1 MDKEILDNKIENKEK
16 IIKVSVRDLVEFV
29 MRSGDIDTT
38 KSISKEIEAMKK
50 GTKLH
55 KKIQKSMARNY
66 MPEVMLKEV
75 ANVIKDDFAFSISI
89 EGRADGVIVPDKSK
103 SCDRSY
109 MEILKDNYVIHQ
121 DNKSDMAY
129 NYSFFDS
136 LELDNKLK
144 LQQDDDTSYI
154 KEKKSYVI
162 IHEIKGVL
170 RDVKNIHEPVSY
182 HRAQAMCYAYIY
194 AKQHNEKKIAIRVSY
209 YNLENEIN
217 KHFGELFS
225 YNYLENWF
233 NELIKEYIKWA
244 HYKAKWEVR
253 RNESIKKLEFPFEY
267 REGQRNLVADV
278 YRTILRDKKLY
289 LEAPT
294 GVGKTIS
301 TVFPAVKAMGEELV
315 DRIFYL
321 TAKTITRT
329 TAEDT
334 FNIIRNKSTD
344 IKYVTIT
351 AKDKIC
357 SNDQVV
363 CNPVDCSRAKG
374 HFDRI
379 NEAVFSLIN
388 NENHITREVIV
399 EYATKYN
406 VCPFEMC
413 LDVSLWVDA
422 IICDYNYLFDP
433 NVYLRRFF
441 DGDVKQNYVFLVD
454 EAHNLVERACEMY
467 SAVLTKED
475 FITVKKLVGDMS
487 SKLVSTLDG
496 CNKELLKF
504 KRNCDGVEVI
514 HDFGDVGA
522 LIIFLMRLMSQIDEF
537 MREYQNFEY
546 KDTIRDL
553 YFDVRHFVNMFE
565 LLDDDYLIYT
575 WFDEYDNFK
584 IQLRCMNPARNLN
597 NQIKKG
603 KSAVFFSATL
613 LPINYYKGQ
622 LAAAEDD
629 YAVYAPSTF
638 DKSKRQILIA
648 NDVSTKYTRRN
659 ENEYK
664 RIASYIEKFVASKVG
679 NYMVFFPSYSYM
691 AQIYEQLDSD
701 IASKVCMQDSNMT
714 EEDKEEY
721 LRAFQIG
728 TNETRV
734 GFCVLGGI
742 FSEGIDL
749 KNDRLI
755 GVIIV
760 GTGLPM
766 VCTEREI
773 YRGYYDDI
781 NNMGF
786 EYAYLY
792 TGMNKVLQ
800 AAGRVIRTAQDI
812 GQILLLDERL
822 VTRQYMNLFP
832 REWYPYEIVNINTVE
847 ACVKKFWDN
856 NN

>member
-1 MDKEILDNKIENKEK
+1 MDKER

-38 KSISKEIEAMKK
+38 KGISKEIEAMKK

-66 MPEVMLKEV
+66 MSEVMLKEV
-75 ANVIKDDFAFSISI
+75 TNVEKDDFSFSISI

-109 MEILKDNYVIHQ
+109 MEILKDNYVVHQ
-121 DNKSDMAY
+121 DSKSDTAY
-129 NYSFFDS
+129 KYSFFDS

-144 LQQDDDTSYI
+144 LVQDNDETYI
-154 KEKKSYVI
+154 KEKKRYVI

-170 RDVKNIHEPVSY
+170 RDVNNIHEPVSY
-182 HRAQAMCYAYIY
+182 HRAQAMCYAYFY
-194 AKQHNEKKIAIRVSY
+194 AKQHDEKKIAIRISY

-225 YNYLENWF
+225 FNYLENWF
-233 NELIKEYIKWA
+233 NALIKEYIKWA
-244 HYKAKWEVR
+244 YYKAKWEVR
-253 RNESIKKLEFPFEY
+253 RNDSIKKLEFPFKY
-267 REGQRNLVADV
+267 REGQKQLVTDV
-278 YRTILRDKKLY
+278 YRTIMRDKKLY

-301 TVFPAVKAMGEELV
+301 TVFPAVKAMGEELI

-334 FNIIRNKSTD
+334 FSILKNKNTD

-351 AKDKIC
+351 AKEKIC
-357 SNDQVV
+357 SNEKVV
-363 CNPVDCSRAKG
+363 CSPVDCPRAKG

-379 NEAVFSLIN
+379 NDAVFDLIN
-388 NENHITREVIV
+388 KENHITREVI
-399 EYATKYN
+399 ENYARKYN

-441 DGDVKQNYVFLVD
+441 DGDIKQNYVFLVD

-467 SAVLTKED
+467 SATLTKED
-475 FITVKKLVGDMS
+475 FVTVSRLVGDIS
-487 SKLVSTLDG
+487 TKLTVELEA
-496 CNKELLKF
+496 CNRELLKF
-504 KRNCDGVEVI
+504 KRNCDECEVI
-514 HDFGDVGA
+514 HDFGDVGGFV
-522 LIIFLMRLMSQIDEF
+522 IFLMRLMTQMDEF
-537 MREYQNFEY
+537 MRDNPNFEY
-546 KDTIRDL
+546 KDNVRDL
-553 YFDVRHFVNMFE
+553 YFDIRHFVNMYE
-565 LLDDDYLIYT
+565 LIDDDYLIYT
-575 WFDEYDNFK
+575 WFDEYNNFK
-584 IQLRCMNPARNLN
+584 IQIRCMNPSRNLN
-597 NQIKKG
+597 SQLKKG

-613 LPINYYKGQ
+613 LPVNYYKGQ
-622 LAAAEDD
+622 LAADDDD

-638 DKSKRQILIA
+638 DKRKRQILIA

-659 ENEYK
+659 NSEYEK
-664 RIASYIEKFVASKVG
+664 IARYIQLFVDSKVG
-679 NYMVFFPSYSYM
+679 NYMVFFPSYSFM
-691 AQIYEQLDSD
+691 AQVYDKLDSRF
-701 IASKVCMQDSNMT
+701 INNVYMQDSNMT

-721 LRAFQIG
+721 LKAFESN
-728 TNETRV
+728 TTDTRV

-755 GVIIV
+755 GSVIV

-800 AAGRVIRTAQDI
+800 AAGRVIRTTEDT

-822 VTRQYMNLFP
+822 LTNQYLSLFP
-832 REWYPYEIVNINTVE
+832 REWYPYEVVNINNVE
-847 ACVKKFWDN
+847 DKVNMFWERIT
-856 NN
+856 